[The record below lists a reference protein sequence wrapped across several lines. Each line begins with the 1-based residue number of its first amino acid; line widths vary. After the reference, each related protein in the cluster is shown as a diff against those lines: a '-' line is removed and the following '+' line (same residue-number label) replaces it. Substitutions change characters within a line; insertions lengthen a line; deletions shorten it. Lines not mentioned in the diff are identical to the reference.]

1 MNRRQ
6 ERTLDRFVHKLAKG
20 IYHGLKAKSL
30 DPQTLE
36 TFKWKRKRLS
46 LYEKVALSKSENGP
60 QTVVSERQRK
70 ESDKGRV
77 RKIKAKVWHVLLKSE
92 VDQKRLLGTEW
103 FEKF

>member
-1 MNRRQ
+1 MIKRE
-6 ERTLDRFVHKLAKG
+6 ERTLDRFVHRLAKG

-36 TFKWKRKRLS
+36 TFKWQRKRLS
-46 LYEKVALSKSENGP
+46 LYERMALSQSENGP
-60 QTVVSERQRK
+60 QIVVSERQQK

-92 VDQKRLLGTEW
+92 VDQKRLLGPEW

>member
-1 MNRRQ
+1 M
-6 ERTLDRFVHKLAKG
+6 
-20 IYHGLKAKSL
+20 
-30 DPQTLE
+30 
-36 TFKWKRKRLS
+36 
-46 LYEKVALSKSENGP
+46 P